1 MRTVATAAMQN
12 SGDGCSVFL
21 GLEALPR
28 RPLLLGEVS
37 AGSGRSKDPS
47 GVSAGNNP
55 SHDAYPTSLQRS
67 GGYSLANK
75 DQCRSVAS
83 GVDVPVALVVDEVVP
98 LQSDHDRKLGADP

>member
-1 MRTVATAAMQN
+1 MLASTGGWSASDSVRSNDDHHLGSVA
-12 SGDGCSVFL
+12 
-21 GLEALPR
+21 
-28 RPLLLGEVS
+28 EVS

-55 SHDAYPTSLQRS
+55 SPHASPTSLQIS

-98 LQSDHDRKLGADP
+98 LQSYHDRKVGADP